1 MGDVGHSVRRKNL
14 AKKTGLPRRVKD
26 MSKEQLQATIQKKR
40 ECNAKALTIVEHM
53 LEVNINEE
61 WFLQQLKFID
71 VGHFQDIIEERAL
84 SKQCGYP
91 LCGENLKSTPN
102 QQFRIST
109 KYNKVYDITE
119 RKNFC
124 SNQCYKAGKYVKDQ
138 LLTSPLWLREK
149 EDVPAFK
156 LLPLGSQGIGDGEEV
171 DFGQNSDLKSEVT
184 RLSNDEKFISVA
196 DYTQDSIS
204 QLSRRI
210 SDIEIKEN
218 GKPVNSSAN
227 VKKSAEGKLETELE
241 SKAQEKCTSAPE
253 EQREQVIK
261 EKTDA
266 ENVNATLQNKEKN
279 RIKKNYNRQQGT
291 INLKGESSKDKA
303 IDKECKNESKNHI
316 DEKIKY
322 PQENEN
328 NQSKSMKTD
337 EYPEVTSSIIH
348 VEKCL
353 HEWFTIETMC
363 FLFGDEKVK
372 ELISDKGECI
382 KEYYKAVGKS
392 SWDPIIQER
401 YEALCRKLNIME
413 IKEQQLEKEDRQLKP
428 LPDYSV
434 LKEENLKMEIKIK
447 AFYQGKLDYEIPE
460 SVNKEE
466 KESFTPSCVLPLV
479 DIHAQNAL
487 RRRMV
492 LDNLKRVLPDLLRTF
507 SMSSQDISSEVRGL
521 VGSFRLSA
529 HNITFSPPEW
539 NLLGLIIIKM
549 LSIKDMRLKMILET
563 HQGVKYQTML
573 LMTFQQDGGY
583 LDRLMVWLTDM
594 DNIMKKF

>member
-1 MGDVGHSVRRKNL
+1 
-14 AKKTGLPRRVKD
+14 
-26 MSKEQLQATIQKKR
+26 
-40 ECNAKALTIVEHM
+40 
-53 LEVNINEE
+53 
-61 WFLQQLKFID
+61 
-71 VGHFQDIIEERAL
+71 
-84 SKQCGYP
+84 
-91 LCGENLKSTPN
+91 
-102 QQFRIST
+102 
-109 KYNKVYDITE
+109 
-119 RKNFC
+119 
-124 SNQCYKAGKYVKDQ
+124 
-138 LLTSPLWLREK
+138 
-149 EDVPAFK
+149 
-156 LLPLGSQGIGDGEEV
+156 
-171 DFGQNSDLKSEVT
+171 
-184 RLSNDEKFISVA
+184 
-196 DYTQDSIS
+196 
-204 QLSRRI
+204 
-210 SDIEIKEN
+210 
-218 GKPVNSSAN
+218 
-227 VKKSAEGKLETELE
+227 
-241 SKAQEKCTSAPE
+241 
-253 EQREQVIK
+253 
-261 EKTDA
+261 
-266 ENVNATLQNKEKN
+266 
-279 RIKKNYNRQQGT
+279 
-291 INLKGESSKDKA
+291 
-303 IDKECKNESKNHI
+303 
-316 DEKIKY
+316 
-322 PQENEN
+322 
-328 NQSKSMKTD
+328 MKTD

-492 LDNLKRVLPDLLRTF
+492 FDNLKRVLPDLFCTF
-507 SMSSQDISSEVRGL
+507 GMSSQDISSEVRGL

-549 LSIKDMRLKMILET
+549 LSIKDMRLKMILEIP
-563 HQGVKYQTML
+563 QGVKYQTML